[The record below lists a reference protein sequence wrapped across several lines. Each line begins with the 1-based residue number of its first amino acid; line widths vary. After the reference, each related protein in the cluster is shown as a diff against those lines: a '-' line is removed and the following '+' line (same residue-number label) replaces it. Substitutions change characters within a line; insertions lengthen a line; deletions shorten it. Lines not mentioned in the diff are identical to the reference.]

1 MKKAKK
7 NVSPR
12 LQKVF
17 SKPGFRIGRHFV
29 TLLILVFVV
38 GGGIFAINKV
48 FGQSRSKIA
57 EYQKVISSS
66 LSFGAREADSET
78 QIPSDTPDT
87 TLISPNL
94 KEVYKH
100 IEDRK
105 SELTLSQSSNTGTT
119 DSNAEASGGYPDN
132 ILPCTRNGDD
142 LLVLVNKQ
150 YQLPSTYAPPDNVP
164 VTNSGVRTTK
174 SGLYVR
180 NIIISDLTQLVDNAK
195 AAGLDLAVLSAYRSY
210 STQQSTYTYWVNYN
224 SGNTAAADT
233 ISARPGHSQH
243 QLGTAVDFTTNEISD
258 QLGQHFGNTAG
269 GKWLAE
275 HAWEYGFALA
285 YPAGWETTTGYSY
298 EPWHFR
304 YIGVGNAQEWH
315 SSGLI
320 LELWLREKN

>member
-1 MKKAKK
+1 MNKEKK
-7 NVSPR
+7 NISPR
-12 LQKVF
+12 LRKHF
-17 SKPGFRIGRHFV
+17 SNIGSRSGKYL
-29 TLLILVFVV
+29 TILLILLLVI
-38 GGGIFAINKV
+38 GTGIFTINRV
-48 FGQSRSKIA
+48 FGQSRAKIA

-66 LSFGAREADSET
+66 LSFGTSGDENT
-78 QIPSDTPDT
+78 IPSEIPET
-87 TLISPNL
+87 TQISPNL

-105 SELTLSQSSNTGTT
+105 EKLAQA
-119 DSNAEASGGYPDN
+119 SNAESTTSNTEGSGGYPDN
-132 ILPCTRNGDD
+132 ILPCTRSGDD

-150 YQLPSTYAPPDNVP
+150 YQLPSTYAPPDNVA

-180 NIIISDLTQLVDNAK
+180 NIIIPDLTQLVND
-195 AAGLDLAVLSAYRSY
+195 AAAESIDLAVLSAYRSY
-210 STQQSTYTYWVNYN
+210 STQQSTYNYWVNYN
-224 SGNTAAADT
+224 GGNIAATDT

-258 QLGQHFGNTAG
+258 QLGQHFGNTAA
-269 GKWLAE
+269 GKWLEE

-285 YPAGWETTTGYSY
+285 YPTGWETTTGYSY

-304 YIGVGNAQEWH
+304 YIGQENAQEWH

-320 LELWLREKN
+320 LELWLRENN